1 MKKTLLTIV
10 ALVTVLTANA
20 QLTGVP
26 IVCPTNV
33 HLTPTQL
40 TLTYSPS
47 LPNNGFIDQVIVKIQ
62 GGLWKILSL
71 SSQTSTTITF
81 NNQNAQLL
89 STEVLTHINLVRSG
103 FYVAQCLQM
112 YALPVE
118 LTSFEGERNG
128 KLITFNFQTASE
140 LNNDYF
146 ELQGMINGEF
156 TTLALQTGAGTTEE
170 ITDYQVTIE
179 NTDVELFRLK
189 QTDYDGTTDFSDVIK
204 VALSKEGKPLRVMRV
219 NVLGV
224 ETPDGKILLE
234 IYRDRVVRTLVIQ

>member
-20 QLTGVP
+20 QSVN
-26 IVCPTNV
+26 VCPTDV
-33 HLTPTQL
+33 HLTSTQL

-47 LPNNGFIDQVIVKIQ
+47 LPNGGLIDQVRVKIQ
-62 GGLWKILSL
+62 GGGWKSLSL

-89 STEVLTHINLVRSG
+89 STEVLTKIRLRRNGRDITHCTQS
-103 FYVAQCLQM
+103 FT
-112 YALPVE
+112 LPVE

-128 KLITFNFQTASE
+128 KLVTFNFQTASE

-156 TTLALQTGAGTTEE
+156 TTLALQTGAGTTQETTNYQ
-170 ITDYQVTIE
+170 ITVE
-179 NTDVELFRLK
+179 NTNTEFFRLK
-189 QTDYDGTTDFSDVIK
+189 QIDYNGTVDFSDVIA
-204 VALSKEGKPLRVMRV
+204 VFLRKEEKPLRVMRV

-224 ETPDGKILLE
+224 ETPDGKVLLE
-234 IYRDRVVRTLVIQ
+234 IYKDRVVRTLVIQ

>member
-20 QLTGVP
+20 QSVP
-26 IVCPTNV
+26 VVCPTDV
-33 HLTPTQL
+33 HLTSTQL

-47 LPNNGFIDQVIVKIQ
+47 LPNSGFIDKVEVKIQ
-62 GGLWKILSL
+62 GGGWKTLSL

-89 STEVLTHINLVRSG
+89 STQVLTKIKLIRQGCTITRCTQS
-103 FYVAQCLQM
+103 FT
-112 YALPVE
+112 LPVE

-128 KLITFNFQTASE
+128 KLVTFNFQTASE

-156 TTLALQTGAGTTEE
+156 TTLALQTGAGTTQET
-170 ITDYQVTIE
+170 TDYQVTVE
-179 NTDVELFRLK
+179 NTNTEFFRLK
-189 QTDYDGTTDFSDVIK
+189 QIDYDGTVDFSDVIA
-204 VALSKEGKPLRVMRV
+204 VFLRKEEKPLRVMRV

-224 ETPDGKILLE
+224 ETPDGKVLLE
-234 IYRDRVVRTLVIQ
+234 IYKDRVVRTLVIQ

>member
-20 QLTGVP
+20 QSASVN
-26 IVCPTNV
+26 VCPTDV
-33 HLTPTQL
+33 HLTSTQL

-47 LPNNGFIDQVIVKIQ
+47 LPNSGLIDKVKVKIQ
-62 GGLWKILSL
+62 GGGYKTLSL

-89 STEVLTHINLVRSG
+89 STQVLTKIRLIRQGCPITHCTQS
-103 FYVAQCLQM
+103 FT
-112 YALPVE
+112 LPVE

-156 TTLALQTGAGTTEE
+156 TTLALQTGAGTTQET
-170 ITDYQVTIE
+170 TDYQITVE
-179 NTDVELFRLK
+179 NTNTEFFRLK
-189 QTDYDGTTDFSDVIK
+189 QTDYDGTIDFSDVIV
-204 VALSKEGKPLRVMRV
+204 VALRKEEKPLRVMRV

>member
-26 IVCPTNV
+26 FVCPTNV
-33 HLTPTQL
+33 HLTSTQL

-47 LPNNGFIDQVIVKIQ
+47 LPNGGFIDQVIVKIQ
-62 GGLWKILSL
+62 GGGWKTLSL

-89 STEVLTHINLVRSG
+89 STEVLTNINLVRSG
-103 FYVAQCLQM
+103 SYITQCCQSFT
-112 YALPVE
+112 LPVE

-128 KLITFNFQTASE
+128 KLVTFNFQTASE

-156 TTLALQTGAGTTEE
+156 TTLALQTGAGTTQET
-170 ITDYQVTIE
+170 TDYQITVE
-179 NTDVELFRLK
+179 NTNTEFFRLK
-189 QTDYDGTTDFSDVIK
+189 QTDYDGTVDFSDVIV
-204 VALSKEGKPLRVMRV
+204 VALRKEEKPLRVMRV

>member
-10 ALVTVLTANA
+10 ALVTILTANA
-20 QLTGVP
+20 QSVN
-26 IVCPTNV
+26 VCPTDV
-33 HLTPTQL
+33 HLTSTQL

-47 LPNNGFIDQVIVKIQ
+47 LPNSGLIDQVVVKIQ
-62 GGLWKILSL
+62 GGLWKTLSL

-89 STEVLTHINLVRSG
+89 STEVLTQIRLVRSLS
-103 FYVAQCLQM
+103 YVTHCVQTF
-112 YALPVE
+112 ALPVE

-156 TTLALQTGAGTTEE
+156 TTLALQTGAGTTQET
-170 ITDYQVTIE
+170 TDYQITVE
-179 NTDVELFRLK
+179 NTNTEFFRLK
-189 QTDYDGTTDFSDVIK
+189 QTDYDGTVDFSDVIV
-204 VALSKEGKPLRVMRV
+204 VALRKEEKPLRVMRV

>member
-20 QLTGVP
+20 QSVN
-26 IVCPTNV
+26 VCPTDV
-33 HLTPTQL
+33 HLTSTQL

-47 LPNNGFIDQVIVKIQ
+47 LPNNGFIDKVKVKIQ
-62 GGLWKILSL
+62 GGGWKYLSL

-89 STEVLTHINLVRSG
+89 STEVLTKIRLRRNGCDITHCTQT
-103 FYVAQCLQM
+103 F
-112 YALPVE
+112 ALPVE

-128 KLITFNFQTASE
+128 KLVTFNFQTASE

-156 TTLALQTGAGTTEE
+156 TTLALQTGAGTTQET
-170 ITDYQVTIE
+170 TDYQITVE
-179 NTDVELFRLK
+179 NTNTEFFRLK
-189 QTDYDGTTDFSDVIK
+189 QTDYDGTVDFSDVIV
-204 VALSKEGKPLRVMRV
+204 VALRKEEKPLRVMRV

-224 ETPDGKILLE
+224 ETPDGKVLLE
-234 IYRDRVVRTLVIQ
+234 IYKDKVVRTLVIQ

>member
-1 MKKTLLTIV
+1 
-10 ALVTVLTANA
+10 
-20 QLTGVP
+20 
-26 IVCPTNV
+26 
-33 HLTPTQL
+33 
-40 TLTYSPS
+40 
-47 LPNNGFIDQVIVKIQ
+47 
-62 GGLWKILSL
+62 
-71 SSQTSTTITF
+71 
-81 NNQNAQLL
+81 
-89 STEVLTHINLVRSG
+89 
-103 FYVAQCLQM
+103 
-112 YALPVE
+112 PVE

-204 VALSKEGKPLRVMRV
+204 VA
-219 NVLGV
+219 
-224 ETPDGKILLE
+224 
-234 IYRDRVVRTLVIQ
+234 